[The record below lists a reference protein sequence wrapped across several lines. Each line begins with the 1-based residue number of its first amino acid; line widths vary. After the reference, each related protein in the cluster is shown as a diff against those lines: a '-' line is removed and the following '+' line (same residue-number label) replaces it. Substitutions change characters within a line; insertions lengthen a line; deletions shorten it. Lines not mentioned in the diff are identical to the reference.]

1 MRLKPAAIDIFLQPG
16 EIYFGDRNTR
26 IRTLLGSC
34 VAITVWH
41 ARKKIGGMCHYM
53 LPARGQP
60 TAEALDGRYADEAV
74 LLLLREIADAQT
86 DPRDYQVKVFG
97 GGNMFVRSKKM
108 PGRSKPMN
116 IAGRNIDVAE
126 QLLAL
131 HGFVA
136 AADHVGGDGYREIVF
151 EISSGDVWLR
161 QHSNTMQTAEAP

>member
-16 EIYFGDRNTR
+16 EVYFGDRNTR

-41 ARKKIGGMCHYM
+41 ARKKIGGMCHYL
-53 LPARGQP
+53 LPARGHLK
-60 TAEALDGRYADEAV
+60 ENSLDGRYADEAV
-74 LLLLREIADAQT
+74 LILLREIACAQT

-97 GGNMFVRSKKM
+97 GGNMFAKSKVTK
-108 PGRSKPMN
+108 PGKSMN
-116 IAGRNIDVAE
+116 IAARNIDVAE
-126 QLLAL
+126 QLLAR

-136 AADHVGGDGYREIVF
+136 AADHVGGDGYRQIIF

-161 QHSNTMQTAEAP
+161 QHNNTMHSAEAP

>member
-41 ARKKIGGMCHYM
+41 ARKRIGGMCHYL
-53 LPARGQP
+53 LPARGQSS
-60 TAEALDGRYADEAV
+60 AEALDGRYADEAV

-97 GGNMFVRSKKM
+97 GGNMLTKSSAPRR
-108 PGRSKPMN
+108 GKPMN
-116 IAGRNIDVAE
+116 IAARNIDVAE
-126 QLLAL
+126 QLLAQY
-131 HGFVA
+131 GFVA
-136 AADHVGGDGYREIVF
+136 AADHVGGDGYRQIIF

-161 QHSNTMQTAEAP
+161 QHSNTLQTAEAP

>member
-1 MRLKPAAIDIFLQPG
+1 MRLQPAAIDIFLQPG
-16 EIYFGDRNTR
+16 EVYFGDRHTR

-41 ARKKIGGMCHYM
+41 ARKKIGGMCHY
-53 LPARGQP
+53 LVPARGQP
-60 TAEALDGRYADEAV
+60 SADALDGRYADEAV
-74 LLLLREIADAQT
+74 LLLLREIANAQT

-97 GGNMFVRSKKM
+97 GGNMLTKPSAA
-108 PGRSKPMN
+108 GRGKPMN

-126 QLLAL
+126 QLLAR

-136 AADHVGGDGYREIVF
+136 AADHVGGDGYRQIIF

-161 QHSNTMQTAEAP
+161 QHNNTMQTAEAP